1 MRSLSILFRGSLS
14 SCNYGCVYCPFAK
27 HVENT
32 AERQRDNDSLRRF
45 TQWAQEQRDLKLSL
59 FFTPWG
65 EALVRKPY
73 QRALIELSHAEHVEK
88 VVFQTNL
95 SSRLDFLVQA
105 RTGRIALWVTYHPDE
120 VALSDFIAQ
129 CNYLIDN
136 QVRFSVGVVGR
147 PSHFAAIT
155 ALRAALSPEIY
166 LWVNAYRNGS
176 RLYPYTGDQR
186 AFLSQV
192 DPLFSLNARDYP
204 SRGKACMTGE
214 SVISVD
220 QDGAIRRCHFVGQ
233 IIGNIYQED
242 FLQTLISRLCPR
254 SRCYCHIG
262 YVHMPELELYQVF
275 QDGILERIPG
285 NH

>member
-1 MRSLSILFRGSLS
+1 MRSLSILFRGSLA

-27 HVENT
+27 HVEN
-32 AERQRDNDSLRRF
+32 AVERQRDNSSLQRF
-45 TQWAQEQRDLKLSL
+45 TQWVLEQRDLNLSL

-65 EALVRKPY
+65 EALVRKSY
-73 QRALIELSHAEHVEK
+73 QRALVDLSHADHVSK

-95 SSRLDFLVQA
+95 SSRLDFLQQA
-105 RTGRIALWVTYHPDE
+105 QTDKIALWVTYHPDE
-120 VALSDFIAQ
+120 VTLSDFLAQ
-129 CNYLIDN
+129 CGYLIAN
-136 QVRFSVGVVGR
+136 QVRFSVGVVGK
-147 PSHFAAIT
+147 PAHFAAIT
-155 ALRAALSPEIY
+155 ALRAALAPEIY

-176 RLYPYTGDQR
+176 RLYPYTSEQR
-186 AFLSQV
+186 TFLSQV
-192 DPLFSLNARDYP
+192 DPWFSLNARDYP

-233 IIGNIYQED
+233 VIGNIYQQD
-242 FLQTLISRLCPR
+242 FQQALVSRLCPR

-262 YVHMPELELYQVF
+262 YVHMPELQLYQVF

-285 NH
+285 NR

>member
-1 MRSLSILFRGSLS
+1 MRSLSILFRGSLA

-27 HVENT
+27 HVENA

-45 TQWAQEQRDLKLSL
+45 TQWVQEQRDLKLSL

-65 EALVRKPY
+65 EALVRKSY

-95 SSRLDFLVQA
+95 SSRLDFLLQA
-105 RTGRIALWVTYHPDE
+105 QTDKIALWVTYHPDE
-120 VALSDFIAQ
+120 VALSDFISQ
-129 CNYLIDN
+129 CDYLIDN
-136 QVRFSVGVVGR
+136 QVRFSVGVVGK

-155 ALRAALSPEIY
+155 ALRAALAREIY

-176 RLYPYTGDQR
+176 RLYPYTSEQH

-192 DPLFSLNARDYP
+192 DPLFSHNARDYP
-204 SRGKACMTGE
+204 SRGKVCMTGE

-242 FLQTLISRLCPR
+242 YQQTLINRLCPR

-262 YVHMPELELYQVF
+262 YVHMPELELYPVF
-275 QDGILERIPG
+275 QDGILERIPCKR
-285 NH
+285 